1 MLNYRRQQ
9 RETKSVE
16 GAEKSMTNCPTNH
29 AFHEAKKYD
38 DEVLRQYI
46 THDRIN
52 SALPTTTTNFWP
64 KEITAVDPFNAFPIK
79 IELYMLE
86 LLSSCGC
93 LPPYSLL
100 SAFCISSKRCR
111 L

>member
-9 RETKSVE
+9 REKKSVE
-16 GAEKSMTNCPTNH
+16 GAGKSMTNCQTNH
-29 AFHEAKKYD
+29 PFPEAKKYD
-38 DEVLRQYI
+38 DEVLRQNI
-46 THDRIN
+46 THDRMH
-52 SALPTTTTNFWP
+52 SALPTTTTNLWP

-93 LPPYSLL
+93 LPPCSLF
-100 SAFCISSKRCR
+100 SACLLHF
-111 L
+111 